1 MKEKGIRLN
10 SNPNYIKNIDYN
22 NLTEVK
28 LPFKKQFLEDG
39 YINLSEWF
47 DYLSDLSQINFY
59 NFDDITYLV
68 IYKEEENKFILN
80 NYKEFNSCLIDEWF
94 ESDEIPTYEEDHK
107 FIDFDYYNKLTFEGV
122 SNSLF
127 NNDDAI
133 SIMRRNFRDNDLIV
147 NNTKLGNLYT
157 SSWRYV
163 WRQEE
168 IPLQKDKNYI
178 DFKSKR
184 DNKISI
190 SKNILTDNGKKL
202 ISVLNSIRG
211 YAIKN
216 YKELKNKYKNQKKS
230 KKLTREDI
238 ETYINLDFDII
249 LEINNI
255 YYLSY
260 YVYIHLYKNKIELN
274 NDDYT
279 KNNIQFINK
288 LYNIISLLKKMD
300 NKENI
305 SLLKSYV
312 TKYKT
317 PNYGDDPI
325 KFYQELL
332 VKLLNN
338 YNSLIKLRDLNNELL
353 DGKDISEEE
362 SKKIIYL
369 NKSNRNEYNEYLSVL
384 IEKYF
389 NQYNIVIDIPDN
401 PLILR
406 GSIGSSIEKIR
417 LEIKNPPI

>member
-1 MKEKGIRLN
+1 LKEKGIRLN

>member
-80 NYKEFNSCLIDEWF
+80 NYKEFNSCLIDKWF
-94 ESDEIPTYEEDHK
+94 KSDEIPTYEEDHK

>member
-1 MKEKGIRLN
+1 LKEKGIRLN

-369 NKSNRNEYNEYLSVL
+369 NKSNRNEYNEYLSEL

-401 PLILR
+401 PLILG